1 MDLCF
6 ITVYLRSLK
15 NVQDA
20 NHSGVLDTW
29 QRVLLR
35 LLFSVIKYRKPITH
49 STVPVEYY
57 NICFTVT

>member
-6 ITVYLRSLK
+6 ITVYLRSFK

-35 LLFSVIKYRKPITH
+35 LLFSVIKYRKPITR